1 MGVKDCINVT
11 LKKNEVTIKIDI
23 GAEHKNVIANLK
35 KKLPELKKLYKEDKT
50 PILVK
55 GKILST
61 REKREIKALIQDS
74 IEVEVKFEGSKALGL
89 YGIQETYCREICTS
103 ETKFHKGSL
112 RSGQKIE
119 FEGSLVILGDVNRG
133 AEVVAGENVVVLGML
148 RGLAHAGANG
158 NKSAII
164 AANSIEALQIRIA
177 NIIKEIEKDEKDTLK
192 TYAYIGQEDKI
203 IME

>member
-74 IEVEVKFEGSKALGL
+74 IEVEVKFEGNKALGL
-89 YGIQETYCREICTS
+89 LLEYRKLTVEKYA
-103 ETKFHKGSL
+103 H
-112 RSGQKIE
+112 QKPS
-119 FEGSLVILGDVNRG
+119 F
-133 AEVVAGENVVVLGML
+133 
-148 RGLAHAGANG
+148 
-158 NKSAII
+158 
-164 AANSIEALQIRIA
+164 
-177 NIIKEIEKDEKDTLK
+177 IKDL
-192 TYAYIGQEDKI
+192 
-203 IME
+203 

>member
-74 IEVEVKFEGSKALGL
+74 IEVEVKFEGNKALGL

-112 RSGQKIE
+112 RSQICNN
-119 FEGSLVILGDVNRG
+119 SSQLNRSFTD
-133 AEVVAGENVVVLGML
+133 
-148 RGLAHAGANG
+148 
-158 NKSAII
+158 K
-164 AANSIEALQIRIA
+164 NSKY
-177 NIIKEIEKDEKDTLK
+177 N
-192 TYAYIGQEDKI
+192 
-203 IME
+203 

>member
-74 IEVEVKFEGSKALGL
+74 IEVEVKFEGNKALGL

-103 ETKFHKGSL
+103 ETKFHKASL

-119 FEGSLVILGDVNRG
+119 FEGSLVILGDVNGG
-133 AEVVAGENVVVLGML
+133 AEVVAGENVVVLGTL